1 MTRRALAVAV
11 AGVCVLALTAA
22 AAPDRPSLDRPSLDR
37 PVLAPT
43 REASVL
49 YRVVNAGAAPVEV
62 RVTAEAGGSPMRI
75 DLPDRTYMLV
85 DKAAQRMAV
94 VVPEE
99 QTVLEVP
106 FGDGPQSYFQLNDR
120 MRFTRRAP
128 GTVAAVRC
136 TTWDVAVDNARGTMC
151 ISDDGIM
158 LRSSGLDRAGQ
169 RNVIEAVS
177 VSFAPAGPNE
187 FVPPADFSR
196 MAPGPNGPVPVAPVP
211 VAPVPVAPAPAAP
224 APAPPP

>member
-1 MTRRALAVAV
+1 MTRRALSVAA
-11 AGVCVLALTAA
+11 AGICVLVLTAA
-22 AAPDRPSLDRPSLDR
+22 AVPDRPAPDRPA
-37 PVLAPT
+37 LAPT

-62 RVTAEAGGSPMRI
+62 RVTAEAGGSPMRL
-75 DLPDRTYMLV
+75 DLPDRSYMLV

-94 VVPEE
+94 VMPE
-99 QTVLEVP
+99 QQVVLDVP
-106 FGDGPQSYFQLNDR
+106 FGDGPQTYFQLNER

-151 ISDDGIM
+151 ISDDGIL
-158 LRSSGLDRAGQ
+158 LRSAGVDAAGQ
-169 RNVIEAVS
+169 HNVIEAVS

-196 MAPGPNGPVPVAPVP
+196 MVSGPNGPVPAPP
-211 VAPVPVAPAPAAP
+211 P
-224 APAPPP
+224 APAPP

>member
-1 MTRRALAVAV
+1 MTRRALAIAA
-11 AGVCVLALTAA
+11 AGTCALALTAA
-22 AAPDRPSLDRPSLDR
+22 AAPDRPALT
-37 PVLAPT
+37 PT

-62 RVTAEAGGSPMRI
+62 RVTADAGGSPMRL

-94 VVPEE
+94 VVPE
-99 QTVLEVP
+99 QQVVLDVP
-106 FGDGPQSYFQLNDR
+106 FGDGPQTYFQLNDR
-120 MRFTRRAP
+120 MRFVRRAP

-151 ISDDGIM
+151 ISDDGIL
-158 LRSSGLDRAGQ
+158 LRSSGLDAAGQ

-196 MAPGPNGPVPVAPVP
+196 MVSGPDGPV
-211 VAPVPVAPAPAAP
+211 
-224 APAPPP
+224 PAPPPSPAPSP

>member
-1 MTRRALAVAV
+1 MTRRSLAAAVLCALP
-11 AGVCVLALTAA
+11 LAAA
-22 AAPDRPSLDRPSLDR
+22 AAPDRPALT
-37 PVLAPT
+37 PT

-62 RVTAEAGGSPMRI
+62 RVTAEAGGSPMRL

-85 DKAAQRMAV
+85 DQAARSIAV

-99 QTVLEVP
+99 QTVLDVP
-106 FGDGPQSYFQLNDR
+106 YGDGPQTYFQLNDR

-136 TTWDVAVDNARGTMC
+136 TVWDVAVDNARGTMC
-151 ISDDGIM
+151 ISDDGIL
-158 LRSSGLDRAGQ
+158 LRSSGTDEAGR
-169 RNVIEAVS
+169 RNLIEAVS
-177 VSFAPAGPNE
+177 VSFAPAPAGE

-196 MAPGPNGPVPVAPVP
+196 RPIDPNGS
-211 VAPVPVAPAPAAP
+211 
-224 APAPPP
+224 APP

>member
-1 MTRRALAVAV
+1 MTRRALAAAV
-11 AGVCVLALTAA
+11 AGISALALTAA
-22 AAPDRPSLDRPSLDR
+22 AAPDHPA
-37 PVLAPT
+37 LAPT

-62 RVTAEAGGSPMRI
+62 RVTAEVGGSPMRL

-94 VVPEE
+94 VVPD
-99 QTVLEVP
+99 QQVVLDVP
-106 FGDGPQSYFQLNDR
+106 FGDGPQTYFQLNDR

-136 TTWDVAVDNARGTMC
+136 TMWDVAVDDARGTMC
-151 ISDDGIM
+151 ISDDGIL
-158 LRSSGLDRAGQ
+158 LRSSGLDAAGQ

-196 MAPGPNGPVPVAPVP
+196 MVSGPNGPVP
-211 VAPVPVAPAPAAP
+211 AAP
-224 APAPPP
+224 ASPQPSAVPP

>member
-1 MTRRALAVAV
+1 MTRRALAA
-11 AGVCVLALTAA
+11 AGLCALPLAAAA
-22 AAPDRPSLDRPSLDR
+22 AAPDRPA
-37 PVLAPT
+37 LAPT

-62 RVTAEAGGSPMRI
+62 RVTAEVGGSPMRL

-85 DKAAQRMAV
+85 DQAARSIAV

-99 QTVLEVP
+99 QMVLDVP
-106 FGDGPQSYFQLNDR
+106 YGDGPQTYFQLNDR

-136 TTWDVAVDNARGTMC
+136 TVWDVAVDNARGTMC
-151 ISDDGIM
+151 VSDDGIL
-158 LRSSGLDRAGQ
+158 LRSSGTDEAGR
-169 RNVIEAVS
+169 RNLIEAVS
-177 VSFAPAGPNE
+177 VSFAPAPAGE

-196 MAPGPNGPVPVAPVP
+196 QPVAPNGS
-211 VAPVPVAPAPAAP
+211 
-224 APAPPP
+224 APP

>member
-1 MTRRALAVAV
+1 VTRRALAVAA
-11 AGVCVLALTAA
+11 AGMCALALTAA
-22 AAPDRPSLDRPSLDR
+22 AAPDRPAPDRPA
-37 PVLAPT
+37 LAPT

-62 RVTAEAGGSPMRI
+62 RVTAEAGGSPMRL

-99 QTVLEVP
+99 QVVLEVP
-106 FGDGPQSYFQLNDR
+106 FGDGPQTYFQLNDR

-136 TTWDVAVDNARGTMC
+136 TMWDVAVDNARGTMC
-151 ISDDGIM
+151 ISDDGIL
-158 LRSSGLDRAGQ
+158 LRSSGLDAAGQ

-177 VSFAPAGPNE
+177 VSFAPARPNE

-196 MAPGPNGPVPVAPVP
+196 MAAGPNGPVPVAPVP
-211 VAPVPVAPAPAAP
+211 VAP

>member
-1 MTRRALAVAV
+1 MIRHALAA
-11 AGVCVLALTAA
+11 AGLCALALTAA
-22 AAPDRPSLDRPSLDR
+22 AAPDRPA
-37 PVLAPT
+37 LAPT

-62 RVTAEAGGSPMRI
+62 RVTAEAGGSPMRL

-85 DKAAQRMAV
+85 DQSARSIAV

-99 QTVLEVP
+99 QMVLDVP
-106 FGDGPQSYFQLNDR
+106 YQDGPQTYFQLNDR

-136 TTWDVAVDNARGTMC
+136 TVWDVAVDNARGTMC
-151 ISDDGIM
+151 ISDDGIL
-158 LRSSGLDRAGQ
+158 LRSSGTDEAGR
-169 RNVIEAVS
+169 RNLIEAVS
-177 VSFAPAGPNE
+177 VSFAPAPAGE

-196 MAPGPNGPVPVAPVP
+196 MAATSNGPAP
-211 VAPVPVAPAPAAP
+211 PAPAS
-224 APAPPP
+224 PP

>member
-1 MTRRALAVAV
+1 MTRRALAVAA
-11 AGVCVLALTAA
+11 AGSCALALTAA
-22 AAPDRPSLDRPSLDR
+22 AAPDHPALT
-37 PVLAPT
+37 PT

-62 RVTAEAGGSPMRI
+62 RVTAEAGGSPMRL

-85 DKAAQRMAV
+85 DKAAQRIAV

-99 QTVLEVP
+99 QVVLDVP
-106 FGDGPQSYFQLNDR
+106 FQDGPQTYFQLNDR

-128 GTVAAVRC
+128 VTVAAVRC
-136 TTWDVAVDNARGTMC
+136 TVWDVVVGNARGTMC
-151 ISDDGIM
+151 ISDDGIL
-158 LRSSGLDRAGQ
+158 LRSSGLDAAGQ
-169 RNVIEAVS
+169 RNLIEAVS

-196 MAPGPNGPVPVAPVP
+196 MTAGPNGPV
-211 VAPVPVAPAPAAP
+211 PAAP